1 MEWRWDGKDESGS
14 EVASGVYVIRVQ
26 IAGFD
31 RMHKV
36 TLLK

>member
-1 MEWRWDGKDESGS
+1 MPSRLPHLFDHGKPH
-14 EVASGVYVIRVQ
+14 VIGTFSPST
-26 IAGFD
+26 GFD